1 VPEIEKDAVENSN
14 MKYPSFSNAQL
25 LTAIDSLLAR
35 ATRDEALRVELAT
48 QQENIY
54 SALDDP
60 SFRDHFGVIEA
71 AVNAHIT
78 LSDAIESRAELL
90 DALMGEYGRRI
101 AMAMTASRTFVGRS
115 HQTKRLIQSE
125 TITVKTGSE
134 R

>member
-1 VPEIEKDAVENSN
+1 MTLELWSTNQLADVIGS
-14 MKYPSFSNAQL
+14 L
-25 LTAIDSLLAR
+25 LTR
-35 ATRDEALRVELAT
+35 AERDEALRAELAA
-48 QQENIY
+48 QLENIY
-54 SALDDP
+54 NTLADP

-115 HQTKRLIQSE
+115 HHYCNEGLIH
-125 TITVKTGSE
+125 
-134 R
+134 